1 MVWLLS
7 FTKPVPGLKSYSS
20 KTQGCQQLGI
30 GGGAVSTGHSRRHS
44 KGLWPELGMQ
54 FLDAWGGAESEK
66 GMPKNLATFA
76 QQLICLLHPSSPGDA
91 TQLPGISV

>member
-30 GGGAVSTGHSRRHS
+30 GGG
-44 KGLWPELGMQ
+44 
-54 FLDAWGGAESEK
+54 GGEH
-66 GMPKNLATFA
+66 GTF
-76 QQLICLLHPSSPGDA
+76 QE
-91 TQLPGISV
+91 TQ

>member
-30 GGGAVSTGHSRRHS
+30 GGGGRRAR
-44 KGLWPELGMQ
+44 
-54 FLDAWGGAESEK
+54 D
-66 GMPKNLATFA
+66 
-76 QQLICLLHPSSPGDA
+76 IPGD
-91 TQLPGISV
+91 TVRDYGQNWECSF